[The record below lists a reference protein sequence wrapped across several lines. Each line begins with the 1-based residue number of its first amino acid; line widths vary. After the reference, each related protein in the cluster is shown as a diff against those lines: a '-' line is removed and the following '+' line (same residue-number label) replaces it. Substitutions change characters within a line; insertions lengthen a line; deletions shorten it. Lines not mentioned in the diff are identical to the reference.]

1 MDCSGGKASFNA
13 VVKQGS
19 PHLSLEKFYKLK
31 GQCYLRGIV
40 YFLNIIVKYC
50 NVELIMIRRTRM
62 VQVSFS
68 IPEEAKEKIK
78 EIAEK
83 EQRSISW
90 VMRELILESLK
101 NRED

>member
-1 MDCSGGKASFNA
+1 
-13 VVKQGS
+13 
-19 PHLSLEKFYKLK
+19 
-31 GQCYLRGIV
+31 
-40 YFLNIIVKYC
+40 
-50 NVELIMIRRTRM
+50 M

-90 VMRELILESLK
+90 IMRELILESLK